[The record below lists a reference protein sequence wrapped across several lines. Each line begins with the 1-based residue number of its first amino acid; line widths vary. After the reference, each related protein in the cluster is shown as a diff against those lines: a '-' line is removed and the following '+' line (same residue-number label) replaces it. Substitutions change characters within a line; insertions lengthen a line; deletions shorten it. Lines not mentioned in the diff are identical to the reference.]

1 MSKENSQ
8 RDYWSSNLDV
18 KNLGGGDSLRRFNL
32 EEELDFYFSPEQLF
46 ALKKL
51 WGEEGLCGKR
61 ILEIGGGMGVFALF
75 LATQEA
81 DVYVAD
87 IAPARIYF
95 LNRQAQARG
104 LASRIHAV
112 CAAAESLPF
121 ADDFFD
127 AVYTKS
133 VLIHTELEKAAR
145 EAARVLKKGGRG
157 IFVEPM
163 AQSPLV
169 NIYRRT
175 LAPKEWRTL
184 ANYFDRQRLGV
195 LMRAFGGGRIRYF
208 YLFAFMAFFWQFGW
222 RNRALF
228 KFFANAL
235 NDVDEFLFRLLPPL
249 KRLAWFAVVSVKK

>member
-18 KNLGGGDSLRRFNL
+18 KNLGGGNSLRRFNL
-32 EEELDFYFSPEQLF
+32 EEELDFYFSPEQNF
-46 ALKKL
+46 ALQKL
-51 WGEEGLCGKR
+51 WGDEGLRGRR
-61 ILEIGGGMGVFALF
+61 ILEIGGGLGVFALF

-87 IAPARIYF
+87 IAPSRIEI
-95 LNRQAQARG
+95 LNRQAAARG
-104 LASRIHAV
+104 LSSRIHAV

-121 ADDFFD
+121 ADEYFD

-133 VLIHTELEKAAR
+133 VLIHTDLEKAAR
-145 EAARVLKKGGRG
+145 EAARVLKKGGTG

-169 NIYRRT
+169 NLYRRT

-184 ANYFDRQRLGV
+184 TNYFDRQRLGI
-195 LMRAFGGGRIRYF
+195 LMRAFGSGRVRYF
-208 YLFAFMAFFWQFGW
+208 YLFAFLAFFWQFGW
-222 RNRALF
+222 RNRSLF
-228 KFFANAL
+228 KFFVSIL
-235 NDVDEFLFRLLPPL
+235 NGVDELLFRLLPPL

>member
-51 WGEEGLCGKR
+51 WGEEGLRGKR

-112 CAAAESLPF
+112 CAAAEALPF

-133 VLIHTELEKAAR
+133 VLIHTELEKAAQ
-145 EAARVLKKGGRG
+145 EAARV
-157 IFVEPM
+157 
-163 AQSPLV
+163 
-169 NIYRRT
+169 
-175 LAPKEWRTL
+175 
-184 ANYFDRQRLGV
+184 D
-195 LMRAFGGGRIRYF
+195 GGGVSEADRGGERREAYRGD
-208 YLFAFMAFFWQFGW
+208 AWPGS
-222 RNRALF
+222 RDALPSGPGHG
-228 KFFANAL
+228 
-235 NDVDEFLFRLLPPL
+235 V
-249 KRLAWFAVVSVKK
+249 AVERTADAHAR